1 VGVVNPAPTWCAR
14 TDKDDAPRAAHMK
27 IMNGTTPE
35 HEGTDP
41 SRGQDTVISLLAR
54 QLTREQD
61 KNAALGADRDSLVA
75 ELSKEGGEKNAYK
88 QSMIA
93 ARAQRDQ
100 ARAELARRCSTHVEA
115 EAAWA
120 RCRSPRPRTWH
131 SGDPE
136 PEGVRKVRD
145 TCWGGEWFLAE
156 NESRWQRFGSLVPW
170 EQLMEQVGPLTEV
183 LE

>member
-1 VGVVNPAPTWCAR
+1 
-14 TDKDDAPRAAHMK
+14 MK

-41 SRGQDTVISLLAR
+41 SRGEDTVESLRAELR
-54 QLTREQD
+54 RERD
-61 KNAALGADRDSLVA
+61 KSAALCADRDSLIA
-75 ELSKEGGEKNAYK
+75 ELSKEGGEKDAYK

-100 ARAELARRCSTHVEA
+100 ARAELARRCATHVEA

-120 RCRSPRPRTWH
+120 RRRSPRPRRWH

-156 NESRWQRFGSLVPW
+156 NESRWQRFGSFVPW

>member
-1 VGVVNPAPTWCAR
+1 
-14 TDKDDAPRAAHMK
+14 MK

-41 SRGQDTVISLLAR
+41 SRGGDTVESLRAELR
-54 QLTREQD
+54 SERD
-61 KNAALGADRDSLVA
+61 KSAALCADRDSLIA
-75 ELSKEGGEKNAYK
+75 ELSKEGGEKDAYK

-93 ARAQRDQ
+93 ARA
-100 ARAELARRCSTHVEA
+100 ELARRCATHVEA

-120 RCRSPRPRTWH
+120 RCRRPRPRRWH
-131 SGDPE
+131 KGDPE

-145 TCWGGEWFLAE
+145 TYWGGEWFLADD
-156 NESRWQRFGSLVPW
+156 ESRWQRFGSFVPW